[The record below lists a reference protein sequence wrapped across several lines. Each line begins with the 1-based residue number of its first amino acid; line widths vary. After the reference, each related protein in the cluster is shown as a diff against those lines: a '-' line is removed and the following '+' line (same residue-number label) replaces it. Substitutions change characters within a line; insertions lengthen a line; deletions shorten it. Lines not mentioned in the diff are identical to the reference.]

1 MGAEEYEEDASERA
15 SMCCVYNELI
25 SGYVSRRCHVQWS
38 TNGVSSWQPVT
49 CSVTSASFS
58 LASFVVARRCLS
70 VCLSVVG
77 WTSSSR
83 SQTTNDDCR
92 PDLIIRVHVY
102 MSRTDHTR
110 RTQPACSL
118 DHLLLRHST
127 VPSVFPAEFIHMRH
141 DVDVHAEAKRIKKD

>member
-58 LASFVVARRCLS
+58 LASFVVARRS
-70 VCLSVVG
+70 VCLSSAERRVLDH
-77 WTSSSR
+77 R
-83 SQTTNDDCR
+83 PPTTTV
-92 PDLIIRVHVY
+92 DLISSFAY
-102 MSRTDHTR
+102 MYICLAQITR
-110 RTQPACSL
+110 AARNQRAHLIISCFGIPPSLLYFQPNSFTCVTMSMYTQKQ
-118 DHLLLRHST
+118 
-127 VPSVFPAEFIHMRH
+127 SV
-141 DVDVHAEAKRIKKD
+141 

>member
-92 PDLIIRVHVY
+92 PDLIIRVHVQY
-102 MSRTDHTR
+102 ICLAQITRAARNQRAHLIISCFGIPPSLLYFQPNSFTCVTMSMY
-110 RTQPACSL
+110 TQKQ
-118 DHLLLRHST
+118 
-127 VPSVFPAEFIHMRH
+127 SV
-141 DVDVHAEAKRIKKD
+141 